1 MSALK
6 GKRVLVTGGNRGIG
20 AGIARSL
27 AKDGAQVA
35 ITYTSRSNAAEA
47 VLKSLDGNGHI
58 SVKMNIADEESVLE
72 GLSDVSKA
80 FDRLDGAVNNAG
92 IVQDQLLLRMKA
104 EDFDSVVQ
112 TNLRGSFL
120 VTKGVLKGML
130 KARQGSIVNITSV
143 IGHLGN
149 PGQSNYAASKAGI
162 EGFAR
167 SVAKEVASRGV
178 RINCV
183 APGFIVSDMTDSLD
197 DRQRENILKT
207 IPLNRLGQIEDV
219 AKSVMFLLSDHSSYI
234 TGQTIHV
241 NGGMY
246 M

>member
-1 MSALK
+1 VSALK